1 MYIGKT
7 RRKYYNFL
15 FLLEILRYIVIFSK
29 LYLEKT
35 IMIQLAIY
43 CIANRKRGVMMTIE
57 EILAGESKNVEFKE
71 NLPEKSIKYMKSV
84 VAFAN
89 GTGGKIIFG
98 IADKTREVVGFDKE
112 DVFKKMDAIAN
123 AVSDSCEP
131 AIIPDITL
139 QTVGGKTVIVVEVSE
154 GRQRPYYIK
163 ALGRDGGVYVRV
175 AGTTRLADEYM
186 IKELLF
192 EGSNRYYDQALCTG
206 LNVTD
211 EDIDVLCKA
220 MKEQAVKNA
229 RTEEQ
234 KAAIKDVG
242 RQQLRS
248 WGILIERDG
257 KDYPSNAFAI
267 LTGNGGLHVA
277 TQCGVFKGTT
287 KAVFVDR
294 REYTGPLWEQI
305 DEAFQFVLRNIHL
318 GATIVGIYRQD
329 VYEIPPDAIREL
341 IINAMVHRSYLD
353 HGTIQVA
360 VYDNRLEITSPGK
373 LPMGQTMERM
383 KEGYS
388 KIRNEALAHA
398 FAYMNLIEHWGSGI
412 PRIIDKVK
420 AAGLREPEFIGGEV
434 DLRINIYRGQVDG
447 TVDLNDLNN
456 AIKVPDTIDK
466 MPDSGNEV
474 PDKTETVPDTMG
486 KMPDSDNEV
495 PDTTEKMPDSEQ
507 EQQIYK
513 YVLENGSITT
523 AETVEILDVKHRRAR
538 AVLLN
543 MVKDGYL
550 RKEGAAR
557 STIYV
562 KNTEGK

>member
-1 MYIGKT
+1 
-7 RRKYYNFL
+7 
-15 FLLEILRYIVIFSK
+15 
-29 LYLEKT
+29 
-35 IMIQLAIY
+35 
-43 CIANRKRGVMMTIE
+43 MTIE

-123 AVSDSCEP
+123 VVSDSCEP
-131 AIIPDITL
+131 AIIPNITL
-139 QTVGGKTVIVVEVSE
+139 QTVDGKTVIVEEVSE
-154 GRQRPYYIK
+154 
-163 ALGRDGGVYVRV
+163 
-175 AGTTRLADEYM
+175 
-186 IKELLF
+186 
-192 EGSNRYYDQALCTG
+192 
-206 LNVTD
+206 
-211 EDIDVLCKA
+211 
-220 MKEQAVKNA
+220 
-229 RTEEQ
+229 
-234 KAAIKDVG
+234 G

-248 WGILIERDG
+248 WGVLIEREG

-267 LTGNGGLHVA
+267 LTGNGGLHVT

-287 KAVFVDR
+287 KAIFVDR
-294 REYTGPLWEQI
+294 REYTGPIWEQI

-329 VYEIPPDAIREL
+329 IYEIPPDAIREL

-373 LPMGQTMERM
+373 LPMGQTIERM

-398 FAYMNLIEHWGSGI
+398 FSYMNLIEHWGSGI
-412 PRIIDKVK
+412 PRIIEKVK
-420 AAGLREPEFIGGEV
+420 AAGLKEPEFIGGEV
-434 DLRINIYRGQVDG
+434 DLRINIYRGQVDINDCS
-447 TVDLNDLNN
+447 TAVKMPLNRRKTAD
-456 AIKVPDTIDK
+456 KVPV
-466 MPDSGNEV
+466 N
-474 PDKTETVPDTMG
+474 
-486 KMPDSDNEV
+486 
-495 PDTTEKMPDSEQ
+495 EQ

-513 YVLENGSITT
+513 YVLENAGITT
-523 AETVEILDVKHRRAR
+523 AQAMKLLGIKQRRAR
-538 AVLLN
+538 EILVK
-543 MVKDGYL
+543 MVENGWL
-550 RKEGAAR
+550 RREGASR

-562 KNTEGK
+562 KNTEGR

>member
-1 MYIGKT
+1 
-7 RRKYYNFL
+7 
-15 FLLEILRYIVIFSK
+15 
-29 LYLEKT
+29 
-35 IMIQLAIY
+35 
-43 CIANRKRGVMMTIE
+43 MTIE
-57 EILAGESKNVEFKE
+57 EILTGESKNVEFKE

-123 AVSDSCEP
+123 AISDSCEP

-139 QTVGGKTVIVVEVSE
+139 QTVDGKTVIVVEGSE

-206 LNVTD
+206 VNVTD
-211 EDIDVLCKA
+211 EDIDALCKA
-220 MKEQAVKNA
+220 MKEQAVQNA

-234 KAAIKDVG
+234 KASIKDVG

-329 VYEIPPDAIREL
+329 IYEIPPDAIREL

-434 DLRINIYRGQVDG
+434 DLRINIYRGQDAS
-447 TVDLNDLNN
+447 NDINN
-456 AIKVPDTIDK
+456 ANKVPDTIEEQ
-466 MPDSGNEV
+466 PDTAN
-474 PDKTETVPDTMG
+474 KVPDTME
-486 KMPDSDNEV
+486 KM
-495 PDTTEKMPDSEQ
+495 PDTTEEVPDNEQ

-513 YVLENGSITT
+513 YVSEKESITT
-523 AETVEILDVKHRRAR
+523 AETVVLLGVKDRRAR
-538 AVLLN
+538 AILMN
-543 MVKDGYL
+543 MVEGGYL
-550 RKEGAAR
+550 VKEGAAR

-562 KNTEGK
+562 KNTKGR

>member
-1 MYIGKT
+1 MPYQT
-7 RRKYYNFL
+7 AVNRQL
-15 FLLEILRYIVIFSK
+15 SRY
-29 LYLEKT
+29 
-35 IMIQLAIY
+35 
-43 CIANRKRGVMMTIE
+43 
-57 EILAGESKNVEFKE
+57 
-71 NLPEKSIKYMKSV
+71 
-84 VAFAN
+84 
-89 GTGGKIIFG
+89 
-98 IADKTREVVGFDKE
+98 
-112 DVFKKMDAIAN
+112 
-123 AVSDSCEP
+123 
-131 AIIPDITL
+131 ITL
-139 QTVGGKTVIVVEVSE
+139 QTVDGKTVIVVEVSE

-163 ALGRDGGVYVRV
+163 ARGRDGGVYVRV

-186 IKELLF
+186 VKELLF

-229 RTEEQ
+229 HTEEQ

-242 RQQLRS
+242 RQQLRA

-294 REYTGPLWEQI
+294 REYTSPLWEQI

-329 VYEIPPDAIREL
+329 VYGIPPDAIREL

-353 HGTIQVA
+353 HGMIQVA
-360 VYDNRLEITSPGK
+360 VYDNRLEITSPEK
-373 LPMGQTMERM
+373 LPMGQTIGRM

-420 AAGLREPEFIGGEV
+420 ASGLQEPEFISGEV
-434 DLRINIYRGQVDG
+434 DLRINIYRGQVD
-447 TVDLNDLNN
+447 TNN
-456 AIKVPDTIDK
+456 AMINANDTKDGANGVN
-466 MPDSGNEV
+466 DAGNGTNGVEV
-474 PDKTETVPDTMG
+474 PLNKEQAQIEKLLQIIEKNPSATQAYYAEEIGVSKRTVSRMFV
-486 KMPDSDNEV
+486 SLQ
-495 PDTTEKMPDSEQ
+495 EKGILVQSGT
-507 EQQIYK
+507 K
-513 YVLENGSITT
+513 RKANW
-523 AETVEILDVKHRRAR
+523 TVIR
-538 AVLLN
+538 
-543 MVKDGYL
+543 
-550 RKEGAAR
+550 
-557 STIYV
+557 
-562 KNTEGK
+562 

>member
-1 MYIGKT
+1 
-7 RRKYYNFL
+7 
-15 FLLEILRYIVIFSK
+15 
-29 LYLEKT
+29 
-35 IMIQLAIY
+35 
-43 CIANRKRGVMMTIE
+43 
-57 EILAGESKNVEFKE
+57 
-71 NLPEKSIKYMKSV
+71 MKSV
-84 VAFAN
+84 VVFAN

-112 DVFKKMDAIAN
+112 DVFEKMDAIAN

-131 AIIPDITL
+131 AIIPDISL
-139 QTVGGKTVIVVEVSE
+139 QTMDGKTVIVVEVS
-154 GRQRPYYIK
+154 
-163 ALGRDGGVYVRV
+163 
-175 AGTTRLADEYM
+175 
-186 IKELLF
+186 

-206 LNVTD
+206 LNITD
-211 EDIDVLCKA
+211 EDIDALCNA

-229 RTEEQ
+229 HTEEQ
-234 KAAIKDVG
+234 KASIKDVG

-248 WGILIERDG
+248 WGVLIERDG

-267 LTGNGGLHVA
+267 LTGNAGLHVA

-434 DLRINIYRGQVDG
+434 DLRINIYRGQIDG
-447 TVDLNDLNN
+447 TVDLNASNTAVKPPLNRRET
-456 AIKVPDTIDK
+456 ADKVPA
-466 MPDSGNEV
+466 N
-474 PDKTETVPDTMG
+474 
-486 KMPDSDNEV
+486 
-495 PDTTEKMPDSEQ
+495 EQ

-513 YVLENGSITT
+513 YVSENAGITT
-523 AETVEILDVKHRRAR
+523 AQAMKLLGIKQRRTREILVK
-538 AVLLN
+538 
-543 MVKDGYL
+543 MVEKGWL
-550 RKEGAAR
+550 RKEGASR

-562 KNTEGK
+562 KNTEGR